1 MTPLYLVTLVLYG
14 AATAA
19 FVVHIFGRSERLLRL
34 GRWSLALALV
44 AQLALIGTLCT
55 RGFNPLRDVRGALG
69 LSAWLLSVGYLLT
82 TLRSRFA
89 VIGALVAP
97 VSGTL
102 LLASWLMPLGGSP
115 AGMARTLSLLG
126 KLHIALSAL
135 GVAAFGL
142 AAAVS
147 MIYLFQEAALKRKR
161 IGTLSRRTPPLTAL
175 DEAGRRAIL
184 VGFPIF
190 TLAVITGLIWA
201 TRLPGEGFRPEHA
214 ISAIT
219 WMIFAGLI
227 AARVTV
233 GLRGRS
239 AALLTISGFAATLGV
254 LLIYLSRRLLGG

>member
-1 MTPLYLVTLVLYG
+1 MTPLYLLSSALYG
-14 AATAA
+14 AATVVFAA
-19 FVVHIFGRSERLLRL
+19 HIFYRSERMLRL
-34 GRWSLALALV
+34 GRWSMAAALA
-44 AQLALIGTLCT
+44 AQLALIGVLCLH
-55 RGFNPLRDVRGALG
+55 GFNPLRDVRGALG
-69 LSAWLLSVGYLLT
+69 LSGWLLGVGYLLT

-97 VSGTL
+97 ASGLL
-102 LLASWLMPLGGSP
+102 LLASWLLPLGGSP

-147 MIYLFQEAALKRKR
+147 IIYLLQEAALKRKR
-161 IGTLSRRTPPLTAL
+161 IATLSRRTPALTAL
-175 DEAGRRAIL
+175 DDASRRAIL
-184 VGFPIF
+184 VGFPLF

-201 TRLPGEGFRPEHA
+201 TRIPGEGFRLEHA
-214 ISAIT
+214 VSALT

-227 AARVTV
+227 AARVSV

-239 AALLTISGFAATLGV
+239 AALLTISGFVATMVV
-254 LLIYLSRRLLGG
+254 LLIYLSRRLLGA

>member
-1 MTPLYLVTLVLYG
+1 MTPLYILALALYG
-14 AATAA
+14 AATGVLAA
-19 FVVHIFGRSERLLRL
+19 HIFYRSERMLRL
-34 GRWSLALALV
+34 GRWVMVGALV
-44 AQLALIGTLCT
+44 AQLALIGVLCM

-69 LSAWLLSVGYLLT
+69 LSGWLLGAGYLLT

-97 VSGTL
+97 VSGAL
-102 LLASWLMPLGGSP
+102 LLASWLLPLGGSP

-147 MIYLFQEAALKRKR
+147 IIYLFQEAALKRKR
-161 IGTLSRRTPPLTAL
+161 VSSLSRRTPSLTAL
-175 DEAGRRAIL
+175 DDASRRAIL
-184 VGFPIF
+184 VGFPLF

-201 TRLPGEGFRPEHA
+201 TRIPGEGFRLEHA
-214 ISAIT
+214 VSALT

-227 AARVTV
+227 AARVSV

-239 AALLTISGFAATLGV
+239 AALLTISGFVATMVV
-254 LLIYLSRRLLGG
+254 LLIYLSRRLIGG